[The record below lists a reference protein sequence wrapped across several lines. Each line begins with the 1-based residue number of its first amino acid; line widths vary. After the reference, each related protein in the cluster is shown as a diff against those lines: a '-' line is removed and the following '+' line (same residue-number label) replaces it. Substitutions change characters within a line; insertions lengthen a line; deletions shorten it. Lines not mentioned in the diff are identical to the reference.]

1 MILKFIQADHFVFHK
16 SYVRPKVKKNQ
27 GDDLY
32 QIPDDEGFFDGL
44 PETEKVKRAKI
55 PGITKQMKIERKKRL
70 LEEAHAHLNQKL
82 AQEQ

>member
-1 MILKFIQADHFVFHK
+1 MILKFIQPDHFVFHK

-44 PETEKVKRAKI
+44 PETGKVKRAKI

-82 AQEQ
+82 AQE